1 MPVLL
6 TEYPCDRL
14 SVIIISIPNLLMST
28 NIVGVDE
35 FYYCSKYLLVTL
47 KIALL
52 VTKTLEAMDSEFLIL
67 FYIFK

>member
-1 MPVLL
+1 
-6 TEYPCDRL
+6 
-14 SVIIISIPNLLMST
+14 MST